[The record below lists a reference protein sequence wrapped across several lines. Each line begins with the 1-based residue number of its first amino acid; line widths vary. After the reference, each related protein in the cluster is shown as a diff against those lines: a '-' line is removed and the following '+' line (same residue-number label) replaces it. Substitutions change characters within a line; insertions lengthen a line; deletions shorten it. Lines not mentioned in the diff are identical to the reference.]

1 MASDQPSRKQNIIIG
16 IMAAAA
22 LGSLVLEWALV
33 SYNQV
38 DTIPFSQFEQLVG
51 EGSVTDVTVGQDIIQ
66 GRVKDKLP
74 SGKSAFV
81 TARVDAALADKLAAK
96 GVVVTGA
103 PSGGLLQTIL
113 SWVIPIGLFY
123 MVWIFISRRLDRQ
136 GGLGGF
142 MSIGKSRAKVYVE
155 KDIKVTFADV
165 AGVDEAKFEL
175 QEVVSFLKDPDEL
188 RPAWGSCSQ
197 RHPAGRPAG
206 HRQDL
211 ARPGRRR

>member
-38 DTIPFSQFEQLVG
+38 DTIPFSQFERLVG
-51 EGSVTDVTVGQDIIQ
+51 EGSVTEVTVGQDIIQ

-103 PSGGLLQTIL
+103 PSGASNHSVVGHSHRAVLCGLDIHQSSSGSTGR
-113 SWVIPIGLFY
+113 P
-123 MVWIFISRRLDRQ
+123 RRVHVDRQ
-136 GGLGGF
+136 IASQGLCR
-142 MSIGKSRAKVYVE
+142 K
-155 KDIKVTFADV
+155 
-165 AGVDEAKFEL
+165 
-175 QEVVSFLKDPDEL
+175 
-188 RPAWGSCSQ
+188 
-197 RHPAGRPAG
+197 G
-206 HRQDL
+206 H
-211 ARPGRRR
+211 